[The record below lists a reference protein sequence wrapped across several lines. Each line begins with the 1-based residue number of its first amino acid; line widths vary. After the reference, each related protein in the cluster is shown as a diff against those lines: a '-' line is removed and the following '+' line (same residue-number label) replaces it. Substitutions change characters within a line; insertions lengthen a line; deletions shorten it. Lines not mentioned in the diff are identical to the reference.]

1 MAAQLS
7 SKLGGIIGQMGKGAD
22 GTGRSLISQKFL
34 DQSTGMFNNDPAV
47 DMADPLSIY
56 KEADRMRQAGNL
68 AGAAE
73 MMTAA
78 ASVNSNLSADRR
90 AANSLAA
97 TLGRPGTV
105 SPPSAPKQ
113 YQDTN
118 FRQYFATQNPDGRG
132 GFTVTMTP
140 LDGDL
145 STPPAPGGFVPINA
159 TVAGVDATLASERE
173 NKHLLDSQAV
183 GKAYPALTDSI
194 IDAKKMVS
202 ALSTEGVKTGGVTA
216 QINAVANFFGMG
228 NGDLEKLNAK
238 MGLYMLNLAKT
249 LGSQPTDRDAEIIE
263 SMNPSVNNSPAANI
277 AMLNQML
284 EIMERTEKRSVYIME
299 SKPTQDSLEKYDRRE
314 ARKRYKELQ
323 LELDNAAKGAG
334 TTAPKTHVWKPG
346 GAGVPSGV
354 EGA

>member
-22 GTGRSLISQKFL
+22 GTGRSLITQKFL
-34 DQSTGMFNNDPAV
+34 DQSTGMFNNDPDV

-56 KEADRMRQAGNL
+56 READRMRQAGNL

-90 AANSLAA
+90 SADSLAA
-97 TLGRPGTV
+97 TLGRPGTR

-113 YQDTN
+113 YQDPN
-118 FRQYFATQNPDGRG
+118 GRQYFATQNPDGKG
-132 GFTVTMTP
+132 SFTVTMTP

-145 STPPAPGGFVPINA
+145 STPPAPGGFRPINA
-159 TVAGVDATLASERE
+159 TVAGVRSTLESERE
-173 NKHLLDSQAV
+173 NTHLLSNQAV
-183 GKAYPALTDSI
+183 GKGYVALTDSI
-194 IDAKKMVS
+194 VDAKRMRSV
-202 ALSTEGVKTGGVTA
+202 LSSEGVKTGGLTA
-216 QINAVANFFGMG
+216 QINAVANWFGVG
-228 NGDLEKLNAK
+228 SGDLEKLNAK
-238 MGLYMLNLAKT
+238 MGKYMLDLAKT
-249 LGSQPTDRDAEIIE
+249 LGSQPTDRDAEIIAR
-263 SMNPSVNNSPAANI
+263 MNPSVTNSPAANI

-299 SKPTQDSLEKYDRRE
+299 NAPSQVSLEKYDRKIANERFT
-314 ARKRYKELQ
+314 A
-323 LELDNAAKGAG
+323 LELELNNAGKGAE

-346 GAGVPSGV
+346 GAGVPAGV
-354 EGA
+354 EVE